1 MKNTY
6 SFLTNAWQ
14 EILQDQK
21 LNKSFLP
28 FLFLLISLPTLLV
41 INSISTAIFI
51 FSVLFFNRINKIT
64 FQSAF
69 IFPIL
74 LFIWMAC
81 SYFWS
86 IDKAATTPAIFKE
99 ITLFFIPVSFLIMKP
114 FNKNQVYKLI
124 KYYSYAMV
132 FYTSFFLLRALIRY
146 IITADQRVFF
156 YHGDYN
162 DDYGLVP
169 KLLNAIHVSV
179 YMAVAFFYF
188 LNKEIKNKID
198 IICASI
204 LFGFIFLL
212 SSKNIIIVF
221 LFLIGLQFFY
231 FSKSSNKMR
240 LRNLI
245 IFITIIVS
253 VFSFSKIKNRFLV
266 EFQSNTKNSVS
277 HNVYNE
283 ADEGVNYVSIYEAW
297 NNEKFSPGD
306 YFPGTAFRV
315 YQFRMFVEI
324 FSEEPLF
331 WKGLGLNASQEKLK
345 EKEIKYNLY
354 PGYGSFNFHNQYVQN
369 FAELGII
376 GFLILIAILIINIK
390 TAMKHKNFIHISFA
404 VLMISL
410 FLTES
415 FLWRQKGVLFFIS
428 IYCLFHIREDKN
440 ILKI

>member
-1 MKNTY
+1 
-6 SFLTNAWQ
+6 
-14 EILQDQK
+14 
-21 LNKSFLP
+21 
-28 FLFLLISLPTLLV
+28 
-41 INSISTAIFI
+41 
-51 FSVLFFNRINKIT
+51 
-64 FQSAF
+64 
-69 IFPIL
+69 
-74 LFIWMAC
+74 
-81 SYFWS
+81 
-86 IDKAATTPAIFKE
+86 
-99 ITLFFIPVSFLIMKP
+99 
-114 FNKNQVYKLI
+114 
-124 KYYSYAMV
+124 
-132 FYTSFFLLRALIRY
+132 
-146 IITADQRVFF
+146 
-156 YHGDYN
+156 
-162 DDYGLVP
+162 
-169 KLLNAIHVSV
+169 
-179 YMAVAFFYF
+179 
-188 LNKEIKNKID
+188 
-198 IICASI
+198 
-204 LFGFIFLL
+204 
-212 SSKNIIIVF
+212 
-221 LFLIGLQFFY
+221 
-231 FSKSSNKMR
+231 MR

-297 NNEKFSPGD
+297 NNDKFSPGD

-324 FSEEPLF
+324 FSNEPLF

-369 FAELGII
+369 FAELGFI

-390 TAMKHKNFIHISFA
+390 TAMKLKSFIHISFA

-428 IYCLFHIREDKN
+428 FYCLFHIREDKN

>member
-1 MKNTY
+1 M
-6 SFLTNAWQ
+6 A
-14 EILQDQK
+14 
-21 LNKSFLP
+21 
-28 FLFLLISLPTLLV
+28 
-41 INSISTAIFI
+41 INNVSTAIFI
-51 FSVLFFNRINKIT
+51 FSVLFFNRTNKISFNGT
-64 FQSAF
+64 LL
-69 IFPIL
+69 FPIA
-74 LFIWMAC
+74 LFIWMAS

-86 IDKAATTPAIFKE
+86 IDKAATIPAIFKE
-99 ITLFFIPVSFLIMKP
+99 IFLLLLPVAFLIMRP
-114 FNKNQVYKLI
+114 FNKNQVYKLL

-132 FYTSFFLLRALIRY
+132 FYAGFFLVRAVIRY
-146 IITADQRVFF
+146 IITSDQRVFF
-156 YHGDYN
+156 YHGDY
-162 DDYGLVP
+162 DDDFGLVP

-179 YMAVAFFYF
+179 FMAIAFFYF
-188 LNKEIKNKID
+188 LNKEIKSKLD
-198 IICASI
+198 SICASI
-204 LFGFIFLL
+204 LLGFVFLL

-221 LFLIGLQFFY
+221 VVLIGLHFFY

-266 EFQSNTKNSVS
+266 EFQSNTKTSLS
-277 HNVYNE
+277 HSVYNE
-283 ADEGVNYVSIYEAW
+283 ADEGVNYISIYEAW
-297 NNEKFSPGD
+297 NNEKFSHGD

-331 WKGLGLNASQEKLK
+331 WKGLGLNASQVKLK

-369 FAELGII
+369 FAELGFC
-376 GFLILIAILIINIK
+376 GFVILIIMLFINIK
-390 TAMKHKNFIHISFA
+390 TAIIQKNFIHISFA

-415 FLWRQKGVLFFIS
+415 FLWRQKGMLFFIS
-428 IYCLFHIREDKN
+428 FYCLFQIKEDK
-440 ILKI
+440 ITLKI

>member
-6 SFLTNAWQ
+6 SFLLNVWQ
-14 EILQDQK
+14 EILLEQK
-21 LNKSFLP
+21 LNNSFLP
-28 FLFLLISLPTLLV
+28 FMLLLISLPTLLS

-51 FSVLFFNRINKIT
+51 FSVLFFNRKNKIT
-64 FQSAF
+64 LQNAF
-69 IFPIL
+69 LVPIL
-74 LFIWMAC
+74 LFIWMAS

-86 IDKAATTPAIFKE
+86 IDKAATIPAILKE
-99 ITLFFIPVSFLIMKP
+99 TTLFFIPVSFLIMKP
-114 FNKNQVYKLI
+114 FNKNQVHKLI

-132 FYTSFFLLRALIRY
+132 FYASFFLLRAVVRY
-146 IITADQRVFF
+146 MISGDQRAFF
-156 YHGDYN
+156 YHGEY
-162 DDYGLVP
+162 DDDFGLVP

-179 YMAVAFFYF
+179 YMAMAFFYF
-188 LNKEIKNKID
+188 LNKEIKKKID
-198 IICASI
+198 VICASI

-221 LFLIGLQFFY
+221 VFLIGLHFFY

-245 IFITIIVS
+245 ILTLILVA

-266 EFQSNTKNSVS
+266 EFQSNTKTSVS
-277 HNVYNE
+277 HSVYNE

-297 NNEKFSPGD
+297 NNDGFSPGD

-315 YQFRMFVEI
+315 YQFRMFLEI
-324 FSEEPLF
+324 FSDEPLF
-331 WKGLGLNASQEKLK
+331 WKGLGLSASQVKLIEK
-345 EKEIKYNLY
+345 EKKHNLY

-369 FAELGII
+369 FAELGFC
-376 GFLILIAILIINIK
+376 GFALLIIILFLNIK
-390 TAMKHKNFIHISFA
+390 TAITHKNFIHISFA

-428 IYCLFHIREDKN
+428 LYCLFQIKEDKN
-440 ILKI
+440 ALKI